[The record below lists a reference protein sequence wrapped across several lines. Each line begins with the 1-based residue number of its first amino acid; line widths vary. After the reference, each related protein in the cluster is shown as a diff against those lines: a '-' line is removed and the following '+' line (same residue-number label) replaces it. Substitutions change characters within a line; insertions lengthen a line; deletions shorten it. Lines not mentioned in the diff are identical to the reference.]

1 MKRPAGLPGV
11 LPNSRMPM
19 TEPTQAAGLPAV
31 LPNSRTPDPGEP
43 AGALFDAWNR
53 RIAAP
58 ESGIARVGVVPSD
71 GPSRS
76 RVDPSDGPSRLRRPA
91 GDAVDMDFT
100 TPPTGGLSEAEYQAA
115 LGRKQQL
122 SADLEAA
129 NRAAAQGGQLT
140 PQQAQTIARGIEAG
154 QTLLNDVT
162 SIVNTMI
169 NAETQ
174 RQAQQLLQQARLAQI
189 EAERA
194 IRAGETA
201 LAAQRLQDM
210 QRQMDQMRQLNDA
223 RLGSVIPRTG
233 PTASSGMPVWG
244 YILIAIGAAGLV
256 ALVVWLIMRSREKK
270 TGTMSVKEGREQDFL
285 ARRKATQ
292 QKIEELAAGAR
303 KKV

>member
-1 MKRPAGLPGV
+1 M

-31 LPNSRTPDPGEP
+31 LPNSKTPDPGEP

-53 RIAAP
+53 RIASP
-58 ESGIARVGVVPSD
+58 ESAITRVGVVPSD

-91 GDAVDMDFT
+91 GDVSGEPMDFT
-100 TPPTGGLSEAEYQAA
+100 TPPPTGGLSETEYQAA
-115 LGRKQQL
+115 LGRKQQV

-129 NRAAAQGGQLT
+129 NRVAAQGGQLT
-140 PQQAQTIARGIEAG
+140 PQQAQTIQRGIEAG

-256 ALVVWLIMRSREKK
+256 ALVVWLIMRAREKR
-270 TGTMSVKEGREQDFL
+270 TGTMSVREGREQDFL